1 MTTTFRAAVF
11 GLSILALVIAYLAL
25 AATAGADPLP
35 TLTTDKP
42 DYAPE
47 ETVHISGTDF
57 APDVA
62 YDMPV
67 IRPDGSIVKGDGTFL
82 PGWDTTTSASDG
94 TLLYDYILNGIS
106 GTYEAR
112 AYLSPW
118 SGDISEPPI
127 AAVTFTDGNVRIR
140 SNAASI
146 TFTLTWTEHSGT
158 TCAGSAT
165 DSGTET
171 AVGFAGGDRFTK
183 GVGSTESIRL
193 TAATTS
199 DQGGA
204 FVNWT
209 AANGTDPFTVISTY
223 VICVSGQFTGTREY
237 VANYAGNDSIEWEK
251 RDDLNALQGG
261 ATFTISPN
269 PNTGSG
275 SLTVVDNG
283 ANDVDPDAGQIKVT
297 GFFQTGSY
305 TVTETVAPTGF
316 ALDDDVT
323 RSVAITSGSRN
334 PVIGTQGSDDAGNTD
349 ESDFHNRLG
358 TLEWEKRTA
367 VSPFPLVGGAAF
379 TVSPNPFSCHGG
391 ADPGAIPDDTNGTT
405 VPADVDK
412 DPDPGQFRLE
422 RVCLAAYTITET
434 TPPPGFALDTDTTRA
449 QTVSSANLTAVVG
462 TQGSNQAG
470 TTDESDFHNAATTA
484 QFLVNKDFIPNSAAS
499 VTVSLTCTSGT
510 VVNDDTTA
518 SEADPANFTVNG
530 FTTGATCTATE
541 AVPGGYS
548 ANQAA
553 CVAVGISNGNTSSC
567 TITNTA
573 QATLTVSKAYS
584 NGATGAVTVSVSCTS
599 GTPAPA
605 SASASPGSPAVFTI
619 TGFSAGATCTASE
632 SPVPTGY
639 VQDNANCTSVAIS
652 AGASASCTI
661 TNKAQATVTVSK
673 VYSDG
678 NTTPV
683 MVTLTCTSG
692 TVSPA
697 GPTAT
702 PAVFT
707 VTGFS
712 AGATC
717 TASESPVP
725 TGYLQD
731 NANCTSVAISAG
743 ASASCTITNNA
754 QATVTVSKVYSD
766 GNTTPVMVTL
776 TCTSG
781 TVSPAGPT
789 ATPAV
794 FTVTGFSAGT
804 TCDATEGTPPSGYV
818 ADESDC
824 EDVAISAGASE
835 SCTITNNAQAT
846 VTVSKVYSDGN
857 TTPVMVTL
865 TCTSGTVSPA
875 GPTATPAVF
884 TVTGFSAGTT
894 CDATEGTPP
903 SGYVADESDC
913 EDVAISAGASES
925 CTITN
930 NAQATVT
937 VSKVYSDG
945 NTTPV
950 MVTLT
955 CTSGT
960 VSPAGPTATPAV
972 FTVTGFSAGTTCDAT
987 EGTPP
992 SGYVADESDCEDVAI
1007 SAGAS
1012 ESCTITNNARATLT
1026 VSKSYTDGATGA
1038 VTVSVTCTSG
1048 TVTPASASVS
1058 PGSPATFTVVGLAAG
1073 ASCSA
1078 SESPVPGGY
1087 EQDNSNC
1094 QSIPMAAGNA
1104 KSCTILNKA
1113 KATLTVS
1120 KSYTDGATGAVT
1132 VSVTCTSGTVTPA
1145 SASVSP
1151 GSPATFT
1158 VTSLGAG
1165 ATCTASES
1173 PTPGGY
1179 VQDNSNCQSIPMAA
1193 GNAKSCTITNK
1204 AQATITV
1211 SKVYSDANTNSVTVL
1226 LSCTSGGVSP
1236 ATATVSPGSPATFT
1250 VTGFAAGTYCWAM
1263 EWPVPA
1269 GYAQDNANCTSVTLT
1284 AGAAKTCTIKNKARA
1299 TLTVSKSFA
1308 DNNPMSVSVTV
1319 TCTGSP
1325 VTITPSATQTI
1336 SGSSPKTFI
1345 IVGLSAGATCTAA
1358 ETVPAGYTANQ
1369 TACANL
1375 SMAAG
1380 NAKSCTIINTPTVP
1394 DECAGMVFDYI
1405 FYGTSSA
1412 ENIVGTQG
1420 RDLIFG
1426 FGGNDT
1432 LKGENGDD
1440 CLVGGEGDDTLL
1452 GDGGNDVLVGGNGVD
1467 YLGGGWGD
1475 DKMYGGAGVDTLWG
1489 HQGNDYMD
1497 GGDDGDYMWGNE
1509 GNDRMIGGGGDDTMD
1524 GGANNDTM
1532 SGGLGNDTM
1541 YGGAGDDTM
1550 CGDDGADH
1558 MDGQDGNDKISGG
1571 VGNDNLIG
1579 GNGNDTIDGGTGTNT
1594 TNGGAGTNTI
1604 GTGLGIVC

>member
-639 VQDNANCTSVAIS
+639 
-652 AGASASCTI
+652 
-661 TNKAQATVTVSK
+661 
-673 VYSDG
+673 
-678 NTTPV
+678 
-683 MVTLTCTSG
+683 
-692 TVSPA
+692 
-697 GPTAT
+697 
-702 PAVFT
+702 
-707 VTGFS
+707 
-712 AGATC
+712 
-717 TASESPVP
+717 
-725 TGYLQD
+725 LQD

-743 ASASCTITNNA
+743 ASA
-754 QATVTVSKVYSD
+754 
-766 GNTTPVMVTL
+766 
-776 TCTSG
+776 
-781 TVSPAGPT
+781 
-789 ATPAV
+789 
-794 FTVTGFSAGT
+794 
-804 TCDATEGTPPSGYV
+804 
-818 ADESDC
+818 
-824 EDVAISAGASE
+824 